1 MTGAEYLAFVGAS
14 LVLAVT
20 PGPDTFLTLRFG
32 ARGFRAGVVYTL
44 AVTVGIVAWAVLTL
58 TGVAVL
64 LETYPGLRVGI
75 TLVGGSYLVYLGV
88 AALLPVIRRHRA
100 RRLQRAP
107 RAAALVTAGGPAPAT
122 GEHDVGHLPA
132 APGDPVAPGVP
143 TPGVRSGRSVFGT
156 GLVSSLTNP
165 KTGLFFLA
173 LLPPFLPASPD
184 LLDRGLLVATV
195 AAAIF
200 VYGVLLSAVA
210 DRAGQF
216 LTGGSGPDLVDLVS
230 GTILV
235 LLGLTIIL
243 L

>member
-100 RRLQRAP
+100 RRAQRVP
-107 RAAALVTAGGPAPAT
+107 RATPALVTAGAG
-122 GEHDVGHLPA
+122 
-132 APGDPVAPGVP
+132 APGGPVAPDDLVAP
-143 TPGVRSGRSVFGT
+143 VVQAPGVRSGRSVFGT

-210 DRAGQF
+210 DRAGRF
-216 LTGGSGPDLVDLVS
+216 LTHGSGPDLVDLVS